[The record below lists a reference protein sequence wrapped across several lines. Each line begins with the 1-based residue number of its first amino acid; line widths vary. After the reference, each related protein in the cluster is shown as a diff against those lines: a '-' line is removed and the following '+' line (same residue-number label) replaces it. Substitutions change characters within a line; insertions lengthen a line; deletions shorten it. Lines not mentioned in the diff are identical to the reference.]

1 MYDIVVDMQSF
12 YMYCE
17 RECLVCCISLI
28 GFCESFGLC
37 IKVVYLYLIRFL
49 NTHLYHPPVVGGL
62 SRSAGVI
69 IGLKCG
75 GGFRVPFSSQRGGR

>member
-28 GFCESFGLC
+28 GFCENFGLC
-37 IKVVYLYLIRFL
+37 IKVVLPLFDKVLKYTPVPPNSSWWTEQVGRCNNRFEMW
-49 NTHLYHPPVVGGL
+49 YG
-62 SRSAGVI
+62 I
-69 IGLKCG
+69 
-75 GGFRVPFSSQRGGR
+75 